1 MGAYPYFYIEIFNHN
16 SNEWEKYDVLTK
28 NKNGKYVPADLWPWN
43 GSHDLF
49 SIVGLE
55 DSYDFPKFTAIHEGF
70 PVNASDEMYKE
81 YGKFEE
87 ENFMGSYMPSV
98 KWFNLADAM
107 LYIEKNPTVKDID
120 AMEETWYAA
129 GDIEWKDVPVKTT
142 DNPLKHLVDRA
153 LAFLEAANEFRYWEW
168 KLSDVRIICWKDW

>member
-28 NKNGKYVPADLWPWN
+28 NKKNEYEPVELWPWN
-43 GSHDLF
+43 GSHELF
-49 SIVGLE
+49 SVVGLE
-55 DSYDFPKFTAIHEGF
+55 DSYDFPEFTAIHEGF

-81 YGKFEE
+81 YGRFEE

-107 LYIEKNPTVKDID
+107 LYLEKNPIVEDFNE
-120 AMEETWYAA
+120 MEAIWAAA
-129 GDIEWKDVPVKTT
+129 GNIEWEDVPVKTM

-168 KLSDVRIICWKDW
+168 KPSDVRIIAWKSW

>member
-98 KWFNLADAM
+98 KWFNLAAAM

-120 AMEETWYAA
+120 AMEETWSAA
-129 GDIEWKDVPVKTT
+129 GDMEWKDVPVKTM

-168 KLSDVRIICWKDW
+168 KLSDVRIIVWKS